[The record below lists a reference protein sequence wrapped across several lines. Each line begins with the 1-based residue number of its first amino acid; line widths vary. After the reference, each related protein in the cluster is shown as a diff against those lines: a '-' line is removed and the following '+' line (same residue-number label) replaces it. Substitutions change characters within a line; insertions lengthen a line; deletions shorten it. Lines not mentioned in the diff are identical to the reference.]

1 MQITKIIPGLLNNSF
16 EFFNVNSEVKF
27 VNNGTLKPFTDL
39 PSSIHS
45 LINQTIESNPEA
57 KTILQEWH
65 PNSEFHQLEKFIS
78 CRMGG
83 LDFTPDI
90 TDGVLQEGEYWACP
104 NIGNCKGQGILCK
117 NPVYNG
123 HELSSEEILLI
134 QLSTT
139 NKTNE
144 AIADQLGKPLGTYH
158 KMKKQIHEKLGNIQT
173 KQCLTKI
180 AYALNLI

>member
-1 MQITKIIPGLLNNSF
+1 MQTKIIPGLLNDSF
-16 EFFNVNSEVKF
+16 EFFNVNDEVKF
-27 VNNGTLKPFTDL
+27 MNNGILKSFTDL

-45 LINQTIESNPEA
+45 LLTQTIEKNPEVKA
-57 KTILQEWH
+57 ILQEWH
-65 PNSEFHQLEKFIS
+65 PESDFHQLKQFIS

-104 NIGNCKGQGILCK
+104 NSGNCKAEGILCK
-117 NPVYNG
+117 NPIYNG
-123 HELSSEEILLI
+123 QEISKEEIKLI

-144 AIADQLGKPLGTYH
+144 AIADEMDTPLGTYH
-158 KMKKQIHEKLGNIQT
+158 KMKKQIHKKLGNIQT

-180 AYALNLI
+180 AYELNII